1 LQAISIAH
9 RNRSWKIEKDI
20 FALIRGHSNP
30 AAMAPVKI
38 ESESARRLFLRPL
51 SGTAMN

>member
-9 RNRSWKIEKDI
+9 RNRFWKIEKNT
-20 FALIRGHSNP
+20 FSLIRGHSNP
-30 AAMAPVKI
+30 AAMAPFKI
-38 ESESARRLFLRPL
+38 ESESARRLFLRSL

>member
-9 RNRSWKIEKDI
+9 RNCSWKIEKDI
-20 FALIRGHSNP
+20 FPLIRSHANA
-30 AAMAPVKI
+30 AAMARLKI